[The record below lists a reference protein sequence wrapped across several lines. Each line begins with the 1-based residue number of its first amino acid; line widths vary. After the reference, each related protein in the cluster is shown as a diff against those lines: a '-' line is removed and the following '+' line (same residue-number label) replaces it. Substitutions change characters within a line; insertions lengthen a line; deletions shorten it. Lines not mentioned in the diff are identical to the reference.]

1 MTTAQ
6 RRKDGSALWH
16 LIEQTLADEIA
27 GGQPTVGG
35 RLPTEPALMARFGV
49 SRATVRQAIASLETR
64 GLVRAEQG
72 RGTFVHRDVVRY
84 PVSRHT
90 RYSRNLI
97 EQGFEPGGTV
107 IAQEIVAAD
116 TTVAAALRLPRG
128 APVIR
133 RKAIGTADGVPIEVA
148 STFLPADRFPDFD
161 RIRTQHATLTAT
173 LAAYGIVDYTRV
185 STTVGARPPTAEEAR
200 LLRQPRSAPI
210 LDVTKL
216 DADAGGAP
224 IVYGRAAWSA
234 ERVVFELACPT

>member
-1 MTTAQ
+1 MTTALQ
-6 RRKDGSALWH
+6 RKDGSALWH
-16 LIEQTLADEIA
+16 QIEQALADEIA
-27 GGQPTVGG
+27 GGQRTVGE

-49 SRATVRQAIASLETR
+49 SRATVRQAIASLEAR

-90 RYSRNLI
+90 RYSRTLI
-97 EQGFEPGGTV
+97 EQGFDPGGTL

-116 TTVAAALRLPRG
+116 AAVAAALRLPRG

-133 RKAIGTADGVPIEVA
+133 RKGIGTADGVPIEVA

-161 RIRTQHATLTAT
+161 RVRTRHATITAT
-173 LAAYGIVDYTRV
+173 LAAYGIADYVRV
-185 STTVGARPPTAEEAR
+185 STRVGARPPTAEEAR

-216 DADAGGAP
+216 DADAGGTP

-234 ERVVFELACPT
+234 ERIVFELGCET